1 MILFAVHAIG
11 FIIYWA
17 MTNQM
22 AEVINL
28 VTIEAL

>member
-28 VTIEAL
+28 VTIEAI